1 MIRNLKNA
9 TDATIV
15 LTDLKGLT
23 IEPGETVDGLSFGDA
38 ALRASVS
45 VLENVLSGAL
55 AVGDGNSWYSA
66 QLGIDLIKGTA
77 DQLTRDGKK
86 IFTASDR
93 PQDHY
98 RHFTGAGDKMDAP
111 TKRGAGTEFTWV
123 VNPEEDPEHIDAQF
137 LDDVYLK
144 DGHISFRNAPMGSY
158 FHVETYA
165 PPFVPFPAPGNNGNT
180 DIVNGVPQAN
190 NTNTGKYW
198 RSPVETL
205 LNRFI
210 NKLPLLGSGEREA
223 LSAEPV
229 LIPTPYITRF
239 SVHRAPPAGG
249 EADPPVPMELI
260 LTLGL
265 YRKSTF

>member
-1 MIRNLKNA
+1 MIRNLKNV
-9 TDATIV
+9 TGGEIV
-15 LTDLKGLT
+15 LTDFKGFT
-23 IEPGETVDGLSFGDA
+23 IEAGETVDGMTFGLE
-38 ALRASVS
+38 ALRSSVS
-45 VLENVLSGAL
+45 VLENVLSGAI
-55 AVGDGNSWYSA
+55 VVSDGVRDYAA
-66 QLGIDLIKGTA
+66 QQAIDLIKGTA

-86 IFTASDR
+86 IVTSSDR

-111 TKRGAGTEFTWV
+111 TKRGNGTQLTWV
-123 VNPEEDPEHIDAQF
+123 VHPDEDPEHIDAQF

-144 DGHISFRNAPMGSY
+144 DGHIKYENAPLGSY

-165 PPFVPFPAPGNNGNT
+165 PPMVPFPAPGNNGNT
-180 DIVNGVPQAN
+180 DITAQGIVAN
-190 NTNTGKYW
+190 VTGTGKYW
-198 RSPVETL
+198 RSPSETL

-229 LIPTPYITRF
+229 LIPSPYITRF
-239 SVHRAPPAGG
+239 SVHREIPDGG
-249 EADPPVPMELI
+249 EQDPPVSMTVV

-265 YRKSTF
+265 YRKTTF